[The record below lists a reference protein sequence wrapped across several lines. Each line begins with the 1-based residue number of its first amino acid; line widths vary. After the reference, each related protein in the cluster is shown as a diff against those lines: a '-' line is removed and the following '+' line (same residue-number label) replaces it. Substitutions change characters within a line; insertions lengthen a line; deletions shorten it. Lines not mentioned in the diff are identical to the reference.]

1 MSKYSYV
8 DAYLDATNKFMKK
21 RTKRYFV
28 ELSRE
33 ETSSKTIVI
42 DAIDLKDANKIA
54 RRKADDYWS
63 GSDEEVVYSDCDIG
77 HWFVSSIK
85 EMQS

>member
-8 DAYLDATNKFMKK
+8 DAYLDATDKFMKK
-21 RTKRYFV
+21 KTKKYFV
-28 ELSRE
+28 EIQRE

-54 RRKADDYWS
+54 RRKADDFWS
-63 GSDEEVVYSDCDIG
+63 ADEDVVYSDCDIG
-77 HWFVSSIK
+77 DWFVSSIK